1 MKMDF
6 TEIYC
11 HVDDFLKEL
20 DNKTGL
26 IANNNNKTGCQG
38 RLNRSEI
45 ITIIIG
51 YWQSSYDCFK
61 NYYLKQIW
69 IYHQRDFR
77 GVSYCQFIK
86 LISSYLPL
94 LVLMLNSIMDK
105 CDGISFI
112 DSSSLEV
119 CKRYRISMHRVSA
132 GIAARSKTTKGWFY
146 GLKLHLLINQRG
158 GIIKASFSSG
168 NKDDRA
174 QLKLMIKGLFG
185 KVFGDRGYI
194 SQELFR
200 ELLEQGIFIIT
211 RVKKNMK
218 NKLMSLIDKI
228 LLLKRALIE
237 SVFGKIKLL
246 GKFEHLRH
254 KSVTNAFV
262 HMVTALISYQLS
274 DNKPSI
280 KSLLHLQNF

>member
-1 MKMDF
+1 MKIDF

-11 HVDDFLKEL
+11 HVDDFLNDL
-20 DNKTGL
+20 DSKTHF
-26 IANNNNKTGCQG
+26 ITSSSKPGCKSK
-38 RLNRSEI
+38 LARSEI

-69 IYHQRDFR
+69 IHHKQDFAV
-77 GVSYCQFIK
+77 VSYCQFIK
-86 LISSYLPL
+86 LMSAHLPL
-94 LVLMLNSIMDK
+94 LVLILNSILDQ
-105 CDGISFI
+105 CDGISFV

-119 CKRYRISMHRVSA
+119 CKRYRISMHKVFA

-146 GLKLHLLINQRG
+146 GLKLHLIINRSG
-158 GIIKASFSSG
+158 GIVKASFSSG
-168 NKDDRA
+168 NKDDRV

-194 SQELFR
+194 SQALFL
-200 ELLEQGIFIIT
+200 ELLEQGIFMVT

-218 NKLMSLIDKI
+218 NKLMSLIDKV

-237 SVFGKIKLL
+237 SVFAKIKLL
-246 GKFEHLRH
+246 GKFEHSRH
-254 KSVTNAFV
+254 RSVTNAFV
-262 HMVTALISYQLS
+262 HMVAALISYQLS
-274 DNKPSI
+274 PNKPSI
-280 KSLLHLQNF
+280 KSLLQLQE

>member
-1 MKMDF
+1 M
-6 TEIYC
+6 
-11 HVDDFLKEL
+11 
-20 DNKTGL
+20 
-26 IANNNNKTGCQG
+26 
-38 RLNRSEI
+38 
-45 ITIIIG
+45 
-51 YWQSSYDCFK
+51 
-61 NYYLKQIW
+61 
-69 IYHQRDFR
+69 
-77 GVSYCQFIK
+77 
-86 LISSYLPL
+86 
-94 LVLMLNSIMDK
+94 
-105 CDGISFI
+105 
-112 DSSSLEV
+112 
-119 CKRYRISMHRVSA
+119 
-132 GIAARSKTTKGWFY
+132 
-146 GLKLHLLINQRG
+146 INQRG

-174 QLKLMIKGLFG
+174 QLKLMIKALFG

-218 NKLMSLIDKI
+218 NKFMSLIDKI

-254 KSVTNAFV
+254 RSVTNAFV
-262 HMVTALISYQLS
+262 HMVAALISYQLS

>member
-1 MKMDF
+1 MKIDF

-11 HVDDFLKEL
+11 HVDDFLKDL
-20 DNKTGL
+20 DNRTRFITGSS
-26 IANNNNKTGCQG
+26 KPGCKSK
-38 RLNRSEI
+38 LDRSEV

-69 IYHQRDFR
+69 VYHGRDFQV
-77 GVSYCQFIK
+77 VSYCQFIK
-86 LISSYLPL
+86 LMSAYLPL
-94 LVLMLNSIMDK
+94 LVLILNSILDQ
-105 CDGISFI
+105 CDGISFV

-119 CKRYRISMHRVSA
+119 CKRYRISMHKVFA

-146 GLKLHLLINQRG
+146 GLKLHLIINRSG
-158 GIIKASFSSG
+158 GIVKASFSSG

-174 QLKLMIKGLFG
+174 QLRLMVKGLFG

-194 SQELFR
+194 SRELFC
-200 ELLEQGIFIIT
+200 ELLEQGIFMVT

-218 NKLMSLIDKI
+218 NKLMSLVDKI

-237 SVFGKIKLL
+237 SVFAKIKLL
-246 GKFEHLRH
+246 GKFEHSRH
-254 KSVTNAFV
+254 RSVTNAFV
-262 HMVTALISYQLS
+262 HMVAALISYQLS

-280 KSLLHLQNF
+280 KSLLQLQDL

>member
-1 MKMDF
+1 M
-6 TEIYC
+6 
-11 HVDDFLKEL
+11 
-20 DNKTGL
+20 
-26 IANNNNKTGCQG
+26 
-38 RLNRSEI
+38 
-45 ITIIIG
+45 
-51 YWQSSYDCFK
+51 
-61 NYYLKQIW
+61 
-69 IYHQRDFR
+69 
-77 GVSYCQFIK
+77 
-86 LISSYLPL
+86 
-94 LVLMLNSIMDK
+94 
-105 CDGISFI
+105 
-112 DSSSLEV
+112 
-119 CKRYRISMHRVSA
+119 
-132 GIAARSKTTKGWFY
+132 
-146 GLKLHLLINQRG
+146 INQRG

-211 RVKKNMK
+211 KVKKNMK
-218 NKLMSLIDKI
+218 NKFMSLIDKI

-246 GKFEHLRH
+246 GKFEHSRH
-254 KSVTNAFV
+254 RSVTNAFV